1 MRPRWILGVLLATA
15 SAASTAQSSFPD
27 FKTGELLVKYR
38 PGAELF
44 GWAATAAYNG
54 KIFDGIPKLGVYRV
68 ELPKGKTIGEAT
80 DYFRSQPSVEFVEPN
95 YIRHAFYM
103 PNDPMFPQQWNLQKI
118 SAPTGWD
125 VCRISTKVYIAIV
138 DTGISTNQTD
148 LTKVVLPGRDF
159 VNNDFDPNDDNGHGT
174 HCAGIAAGIG
184 DNGIGTIGVGFGA
197 LLLPVK
203 VLDSSG
209 SGSDVN
215 VANGIIWAAD
225 NRAKVISLSLGGPAY
240 SQALQD
246 AVIYAVNK
254 GCVVVAAAGNS
265 PTPNPQYPAFFEEC
279 IAVASTDVNDAISY
293 FSTFGTWVDTAAPG
307 ENILSTLPNN
317 AYGSYSGTSMAA
329 PQVSGLAALLFAQLG
344 TNSQV
349 ATIRSRIVGNCDL
362 IAGVNGM
369 GRINVRKALLNS
381 GGVPVGG
388 NPVNLVPTDYVPVYL
403 EVNQGSVVS
412 GSIPAFVYSDNQWL
426 QIMSS
431 SGSAKWM
438 TFTNAVNN
446 VNVRK
451 VAVTFQG
458 HATLA
463 GTVVT
468 VKMLNKFGWTW
479 ETVGTVVLPDTD
491 ATSTVTVNTNADRFV
506 NGWGEFHV
514 QLIAARPDGQ
524 TFRMDTNMVKFTVYN
539 QTN

>member
-95 YIRHAFYM
+95 YIRHAFYT